1 MRLTTLGR
9 AGASEY
15 TEDFAVSKKEQ
26 TAHSR
31 PETAVHLLWVGGHG
45 PRGHTCELP
54 VTSVQN
60 KTKHAGRMGGAW
72 LEG

>member
-15 TEDFAVSKKEQ
+15 REDFAVLKKEQ

-31 PETAVHLLWVGGHG
+31 PETAVHLLGLGDMGHVAI
-45 PRGHTCELP
+45 RVSCR
-54 VTSVQN
+54 SR
-60 KTKHAGRMGGAW
+60 K
-72 LEG
+72 